1 MRQSTQLILNTAIVY
16 GRMGIGFVVGLL
28 LTRELLGELG
38 EIDYGLFLS
47 VGAAWAL
54 LNIFVNSLYSSGQR
68 HLAHA
73 LGTDDRESASR
84 TFSCLC
90 VANGVLALGV
100 LVVGLLGGDWIL
112 SGLDVPAG
120 RENAA
125 AYVYYIGFATLS
137 LMVAMAP
144 YTAALL
150 ANQQFFVT
158 SVFDLSQRI
167 ASLVAVYAMMFYTGD
182 KLVYWSVAFAAIQ
195 LTVSVV
201 RCIYTYRHLPWA
213 RFKRAEVAWAETKE
227 IIGFANWML
236 VGNTVIKIRMQG
248 TLLVFN
254 YFFGNAVAAAQGIS
268 MQLATYQNQMTIAIS
283 QTVRPM
289 LTGQVAR
296 GDNVAFHRL
305 TLLYCKF
312 TTLAAALFGIV
323 ALAETET
330 LLDLWLKKTPPFAV
344 EIAWWTLLLILVSK
358 LSIGYVVAMQARG
371 ELAGIAMFVQLP
383 EALFL
388 IPVMIYMSLVET
400 EPWQVPAAFTAVNA
414 VLTLVVLPI
423 YAGQKV
429 GLAAKTWL
437 IDAALPTSL
446 VLLAAFAAVWSL
458 HFTSLPDLPRL
469 VVGMLVNVAVLGTG
483 GWFLVLNQQERGI
496 IAGFAKSAR
505 QKLGGR
511 RGGVPATNANEG

>member
-73 LGTDDRESASR
+73 LGTDDHASASR

-90 VANGVLALGV
+90 VANSALALGV
-100 LVVGLLGGDWIL
+100 LAVGLLGAPWIL
-112 SGLDVPAG
+112 GGLDIPPG
-120 RENAA
+120 REQAA

-158 SVFDLSQRI
+158 SAFDLSQRL
-167 ASLVAVYAMMFYTGD
+167 ASLVAVYAMMFYRGD
-182 KLVYWSVAFAAIQ
+182 KLVYWSVAFAIIQ
-195 LTVSVV
+195 LAVSIV
-201 RCIYTYRHLPWA
+201 RCVYTYHHLPWA
-213 RFKRAEVAWAETKE
+213 RFKRAEVGWAETKE

-236 VGNTVIKIRMQG
+236 VGNTVIKVRMQG

-296 GDNVAFHRL
+296 GDHVAFHRL

-371 ELAGIAMFVQLP
+371 ELAGIALFVQLP

-388 IPVMIYMSLVET
+388 LPVIVYMSLVDT
-400 EPWQVPAAFTAVNA
+400 EPWQVPAAFTLVNA

-423 YAGQKV
+423 YAGQKI
-429 GLAAKTWL
+429 GLAARTWL
-437 IDAALPTSL
+437 VNAALPTSL
-446 VLLAAFAAVWSL
+446 VLVAAFAAVWSL
-458 HFTSLPDLPRL
+458 RFASLPDFPRL
-469 VVGMLVNVAVLGTG
+469 VLGVAINTAVLCAG
-483 GWFLVLNQQERGI
+483 GWFFVLNQQDRGI
-496 IAGFAKSAR
+496 IATFANSAW
-505 QKLGGR
+505 QKLRRR
-511 RGGVPATNANEG
+511 RGGAPAADASQG